1 MTTASTGSKKATTRR
16 ELLMGFAGVLSVGPV
31 ARRPMGDAP
40 KSDVVVIGAG
50 LAGLN
55 AAILLNEEGMNVTVL
70 EGASRVG
77 GRVFTADHI
86 DGWPELGASQ
96 IGPYYARVRDM
107 ATRLGVEL
115 AAGANISAPYAY
127 SVGGMLI
134 GKSAW
139 RNHPLNR
146 TVGAER
152 TRPPSSLLGSAMAE
166 HNPLKGLDD
175 WLETGAA
182 AMDVPLGQW
191 LKDQGVSTGALRLIN
206 EGPVDPD
213 IWSVSAL
220 MMLHDDARNRL
231 WVSGQSAD
239 LDRFQKRGPTSH
251 RVVGGSSRLP
261 EAMARHLGEAVQLEK
276 VVTRISVAAGGGVE
290 VSCQDRTTYRADFAV
305 CALPFTVL
313 RRIAIDP
320 PPPPLQQQAIGLLP
334 YRSNTQVHFRLKGD
348 RYWEEDGL
356 DASIWSDGPV
366 TLVRQKIAPDG
377 SRDRLQALSLGK
389 KADRLD
395 QMPPRARAEFVLS
408 QIERM
413 RPSMRGKLEVT
424 AIYSWSQAPFAGG
437 FRHSFFPGQISRF
450 AQQMI
455 RPHGPI
461 HFAGEHTRRIEIG
474 MESAME
480 SGERAALE
488 ILERV
493 A

>member
-1 MTTASTGSKKATTRR
+1 MAA
-16 ELLMGFAGVLSVGPV
+16 
-31 ARRPMGDAP
+31 AP

-55 AAILLNEEGMNVTVL
+55 AAMLLTEEGMDVTVL

-77 GRVFTADHI
+77 GRVFTADHM
-86 DGWPELGASQ
+86 DGRPELGASQ
-96 IGPYYARVRDM
+96 VGPYYARVRDM
-107 ATRLGVEL
+107 SRRLGVQL
-115 AAGANISAPYAY
+115 ATGSNISAPYAY
-127 SVGGMLI
+127 SIGGMLI

-139 RNHPLNR
+139 PNHPLNR

-152 TRPPSSLLGSAMAE
+152 ARPPSSLLSSAMAE
-166 HNPLKGLDD
+166 HNPLEGLDD
-175 WLETGAA
+175 WLETSASG
-182 AMDVPLGQW
+182 MDVPLGQW
-191 LKDQGVSTGALRLIN
+191 LKDHGVSAEARRLIN

-213 IWSVSAL
+213 IWGVSAL

-231 WVSGQSAD
+231 WVSGESAD

-251 RVVGGSSRLP
+251 RVVGGTSRLP
-261 EAMARHLGEAVQLEK
+261 EAMARQLGETVQLDK
-276 VVTRISVAAGGGVE
+276 VVTRMRIGAGGGVE
-290 VSCQDRTTYRADFAV
+290 VSCQDRTTYKADFAV
-305 CALPFTVL
+305 CAVPFTVL

-320 PPPPLQQQAIGLLP
+320 PPPTLQNQAIRLLP
-334 YRSNTQVHFRLKGD
+334 YRSNTQVHLRLKGD

-366 TLVRQKIAPDG
+366 TLVRQKIAPNG
-377 SRDRLQALSLGK
+377 SRDHVQALSLGR

-395 QMPPRARAEFVLS
+395 QMPPRARAEFVLAE
-408 QIERM
+408 IERM
-413 RPSMRGKLEVT
+413 RPSMSGKLEVT
-424 AIYSWSQAPFAGG
+424 GVHSWSQAPFAGG
-437 FRHSFFPGQISRF
+437 FRHSFLPGQISRF
-450 AQQMI
+450 ARDMI

>member
-1 MTTASTGSKKATTRR
+1 MASTSLGKGTTRR
-16 ELLMGFAGVLSVGPV
+16 ELLMGVAGVLAVSPAVG
-31 ARRPMGDAP
+31 RPMRAAP
-40 KSDVVVIGAG
+40 RSDVVVIDAG

-55 AAILLNEEGMNVTVL
+55 AAILLKEEGMKVTVL

-86 DGWPELGASQ
+86 DGRPELGASQ

-115 AAGANISAPYAY
+115 ASGANISAAYAY
-127 SVGGMLI
+127 SIGGELI
-134 GKSAW
+134 GKNAW
-139 RNHPLNR
+139 EDHPLNK

-152 TRPPSSLLGSAMAE
+152 ARPPSALLASAMAE

-175 WLETGAA
+175 WLEPAA
-182 AMDVPLGQW
+182 ADLDVPLAKW
-191 LKDQGVSTGALRLIN
+191 LRDQGISAEAARLIN

-251 RVVGGSSRLP
+251 RVVGGTSRLP

-276 VVTRISVAAGGGVE
+276 LVTRIGVE
-290 VSCQDRTTYRADFAV
+290 ASGVAVSCQDRTTYAADFAV
-305 CALPFTVL
+305 CAVPFAVL

-320 PPPPLQQQAIGLLP
+320 PPPPLQAEAIRLLP
-334 YRSNTQVHFRLKGD
+334 YRSNTQVHLRLKGD
-348 RYWEEDGL
+348 PYWNEDNL

-395 QMPPRARAEFVLS
+395 QIAPRARAEFVLAE
-408 QIERM
+408 IERM
-413 RPSMRGKLEVT
+413 RPSTKGKLEVT
-424 AIYSWSQAPFAGG
+424 GMHSWAQAALSGG

-450 AQQMI
+450 AQHMSQ
-455 RPHGPI
+455 PHGRI

>member
-1 MTTASTGSKKATTRR
+1 MTAASTGSEKAVTRR
-16 ELLMGFAGVLSVGPV
+16 ELLTGFAGVIAIGPT
-31 ARRPMGDAP
+31 ARRPMGDVP

-55 AAILLNEEGMNVTVL
+55 AAILLKQEGMNVTVL
-70 EGASRVG
+70 EGATRVG
-77 GRVFTADHI
+77 GRVFTADHF
-86 DGWPELGASQ
+86 DGRPELGASQ
-96 IGPYYARVRDM
+96 VGPNYARVRDM

-115 AAGANISAPYAY
+115 APGANISAPYAY
-127 SVGGMLI
+127 SIGEILI
-134 GKSAW
+134 GKNAW
-139 RNHPLNR
+139 PNHPLNK

-175 WLETGAA
+175 WLEAGAT

-191 LKDQGVSTGALRLIN
+191 LKDRGVSAEALRLIN
-206 EGPVDPD
+206 EGPNPD
-213 IWSVSAL
+213 IWGVSAL

-276 VVTRISVAAGGGVE
+276 VVTRISVRAGGGVE
-290 VSCQDRTTYRADFAV
+290 VSCQDRTAYRADFAV
-305 CALPFTVL
+305 CAVPFTVL

-320 PPPPLQQQAIGLLP
+320 PPPPLQEQAIRLLP
-334 YRSNTQVHFRLKGD
+334 YQSNTQVHLRLKGD

-366 TLVRQKIAPDG
+366 SLVRQKIGPNG
-377 SRDRLQALSLGK
+377 SRERLQAVSLGK

-395 QMPPRARAEFVLS
+395 QMTPRARAEFVLA

-413 RPSMRGKLEVT
+413 RPSTRGKLEVT
-424 AIYSWSQAPFAGG
+424 GIYSWSQAPFAGG
-437 FRHSFFPGQISRF
+437 FRHSFSPGQISSF
-450 AQQMI
+450 AHHMS